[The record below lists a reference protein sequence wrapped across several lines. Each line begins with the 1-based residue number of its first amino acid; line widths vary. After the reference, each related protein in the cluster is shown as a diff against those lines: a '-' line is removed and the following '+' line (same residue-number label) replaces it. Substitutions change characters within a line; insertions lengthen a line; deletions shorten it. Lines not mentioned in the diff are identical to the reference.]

1 MAELRVPI
9 TISNALLT
17 PLWPNLLAVRHSLL
31 TFATAYTDG
40 RQPSRP
46 TLFLILF
53 SMNIENNDAKRAWQ
67 IVCHTNVNLFLTGKA
82 GTGKTTFLRR
92 LKDEAPK
99 RMVVL
104 APTGIAAINAGGSTI
119 HSFFQLAFGP
129 YIPGTH
135 YSKESFKLTK
145 RKINMIRSL
154 DLIVIDEVSM
164 VRADLLD
171 HVDAVLRRCRASGE
185 PFGGVQ
191 MLLIGDLQQLSPV
204 AKDEEWAL
212 LSKYYDSPYFFSS
225 NALKRTYY
233 ATIEL
238 THIYRQTDPAFIDL
252 LNRVRNGQADAHTLT
267 QLNSRYI
274 PNFTP
279 DPKDGYIR
287 LVTHNYQARTINEQQ
302 MALLPHPTVTYKA
315 TISKDF
321 PESTYPTDETLRLKK
336 GAQVMFVKNDTDHR
350 YYNGMM
356 GDVVDLDDDSVT
368 VRPHQGGDD
377 IVVTPD
383 EWTNSKYELNETTRE
398 ITETIAG
405 TFRQIPLRTAWSI
418 TIHKSQG
425 LTFAHAIIDAASA
438 FAHGQTYVALSRCTT
453 LEGMVLSS
461 PVPRDAI
468 ICDNTVTDYT
478 ERCAADSPTTESIRA
493 MERNYF
499 LLTCQQLFAFAEIR
513 QLLEALSR
521 QVEEHLYRA
530 LPIAAASLREELARF
545 RTEVDEVA
553 GRFAAQLARLTNQ
566 TEQYAEDATLQDR
579 IHSAC
584 LYFKP
589 KMLTLHAYV
598 AGLSLPTDNVA
609 VSKHIDSITTDLK
622 TAIQA
627 KAHLLAYV
635 AGKGY
640 HLASFLAERGRIAA
654 GIPKEDTKGGKGKGK
669 GKAPSATTESAA
681 TETAA
686 HETAADGRGKTLL
699 NALLKWRQAKAEALG
714 IVPYMVVT
722 RKALTNI
729 VRERPTT
736 PKALLAVAYVG
747 PKTVEAYGKDILA
760 IVQRATEA

>member
-1 MAELRVPI
+1 MNEDKSAIDLDNPEFQDVWKL
-9 TISNALLT
+9 IS
-17 PLWPNLLAVRHSLL
+17 
-31 TFATAYTDG
+31 YTD
-40 RQPSRP
+40 RSV
-46 TLFLILF
+46 F
-53 SMNIENNDAKRAWQ
+53 M
-67 IVCHTNVNLFLTGKA
+67 TGKA
-82 GTGKTTFLRR
+82 GTGKSTFLRYIVENTR
-92 LKDEAPK
+92 KK
-99 RMVVL
+99 TVVL
-104 APTGIAAINAGGSTI
+104 APTGIAAVNASGVTL
-119 HSFFQLAFGP
+119 HSFFH
-129 YIPGTH
+129 IPLKPLLPDDPELQMRNLRQRLRHSTDQQ
-135 YSKESFKLTK
+135 KL
-145 RKINMIRSL
+145 IREL
-154 DLIVIDEVSM
+154 ELIVIDEVSM

-336 GAQVMFVKNDTDHR
+336 GAQVMFVKNDADHR

-760 IVQRATEA
+760 IVQRATKA